1 MISLEMQPVSAVL
14 DKTRML
20 FWRLDLSKRSF
31 INLNN
36 SDIGVL
42 GLENYRFFKDREY
55 RMDMLFPDDRDSIE
69 HAVANFKDRVP
80 VRMIFR
86 VKDGKSLYWYKLTG
100 WPTSNFRYYE
110 GSVEEITAHIDWL
123 RGVFDQQDRRL
134 LEVVNADY
142 PVAIFSVQERHL
154 LNANRYF
161 QKFLEEDVSSGKRY
175 RLDDLVQGDINI
187 SLILENLFLERHL
200 TLELLLGCENETV
213 TRTTCLVEY
222 FSHEGAGYIRLAVI
236 EQAAFKKTVTEKKQ
250 QSTETKEL
258 KQICADLARCFTIDA
273 MLERIYLEKKLF
285 PGMNVVMFSDIY
297 ARKNR
302 VIVYSKGEMDNPLE
316 PGSSFPYAGTI
327 AENIEKES
335 LEYLIVDDTQS
346 SIKAIDWMLFVPK
359 GIHSYVAKALYVRGA
374 MRTVLI
380 LCSFKKN
387 SFTEDQIA
395 AVTAIAKS
403 FHQQLKRIRKLAK
416 S

>member
-100 WPTSNFRYYE
+100 WTTSNFRYYE

-123 RGVFDQQDRRL
+123 RGIFDQQDRRL

-142 PVAIFSVQERHL
+142 PVAIFSVQERYL
-154 LNANRYF
+154 LNANRFF
-161 QKFLEEDVSSGKRY
+161 QKFLEGDVSSGKRY